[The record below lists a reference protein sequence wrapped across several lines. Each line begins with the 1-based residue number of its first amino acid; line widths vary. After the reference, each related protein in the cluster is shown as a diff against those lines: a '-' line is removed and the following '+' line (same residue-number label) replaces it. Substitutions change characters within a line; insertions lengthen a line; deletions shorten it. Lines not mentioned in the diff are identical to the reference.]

1 MSEDEN
7 AQAGRTNAGGARRA
21 SRISR
26 ISRISRTARLTGW
39 LMISR
44 QVLVLGIPASLIVTA
59 AAGAET
65 LSVTRCLFT
74 CAVMALAL
82 AAVPPCRRM
91 TAAVGGEPLP
101 GVSENAFLTPAR
113 RRPGRAAPPPRP
125 PPGPQAQ
132 PGRPPP
138 QPRNSPAGTT
148 RQSSSTPQPRNR
160 PRGA

>member
-26 ISRISRTARLTGW
+26 TARTARLTGW

-44 QVLVLGIPASLIVTA
+44 RLLVLGIPASLIVAAA

-91 TAAVGGEPLP
+91 TALWA
-101 GVSENAFLTPAR
+101 ENHAR
-113 RRPGRAAPPPRP
+113 VF
-125 PPGPQAQ
+125 QKML
-132 PGRPPP
+132 
-138 QPRNSPAGTT
+138 S
-148 RQSSSTPQPRNR
+148 
-160 PRGA
+160 

>member
-21 SRISR
+21 SRTS
-26 ISRISRTARLTGW
+26 RLTGW

-44 QVLVLGIPASLIVTA
+44 RLLVLGIPASLIVTA

-91 TAAVGGEPLP
+91 TALWA
-101 GVSENAFLTPAR
+101 ENHAR
-113 RRPGRAAPPPRP
+113 VF
-125 PPGPQAQ
+125 QKML
-132 PGRPPP
+132 
-138 QPRNSPAGTT
+138 S
-148 RQSSSTPQPRNR
+148 
-160 PRGA
+160 

>member
-1 MSEDEN
+1 MREDEN

-26 ISRISRTARLTGW
+26 TARLTGW

-44 QVLVLGIPASLIVTA
+44 HLLVLGIPASLIVT

-74 CAVMALAL
+74 CAVMAQAL

-91 TAAVGGEPLP
+91 TALWA
-101 GVSENAFLTPAR
+101 ENHAR
-113 RRPGRAAPPPRP
+113 VF
-125 PPGPQAQ
+125 QKML
-132 PGRPPP
+132 
-138 QPRNSPAGTT
+138 S
-148 RQSSSTPQPRNR
+148 
-160 PRGA
+160 